1 MPRFDGARERIHQ
14 PVWSMAV
21 RGIGVSQVTNGV
33 RLFSDS
39 PNSSAEFTNMQTSGA
54 FTSDQTF
61 VVKAIRAVMMF
72 QSLKD
77 SEFDAYGN
85 PALLP
90 ALNGATVAGTN
101 SRALDLYSLLG
112 YGCHLTFN
120 CSEKDQFTSQLV
132 YCPAGMGI
140 FGSTTENSRN
150 IASNGW
156 PSQENILLLAKDIP
170 IPARQGF
177 HTKLDFFNYKPI
189 TGNVPGAGTGG
200 TAGTAGNAATAYTS
214 ALDPLAYLNAFD
226 GIKLLGCVLDG
237 IESMLNKVFGVR
249 HTQALAA

>member
-14 PVWSMAV
+14 PLWDMAV
-21 RGIGVSQVTNGV
+21 RGIGLSSVINGV
-33 RLFSDS
+33 RLFAN
-39 PNSSAEFTNMQTSGA
+39 PNTSSEEFTNMATAGA
-54 FTSDQTF
+54 LQSDQTF
-61 VVKAIRAVMMF
+61 VVKAIRALEFF

-112 YGCHLTFN
+112 YGCHLTFKAG
-120 CSEKDQFTSQLV
+120 EKDQFTSQLV

-156 PSQENILLLAKDIP
+156 PSQENIMLLAKDIP
-170 IPARQGF
+170 IPARQGLSA
-177 HTKLDFFNYKPI
+177 KLDFFPFKPI
-189 TGNVPGAGTGG
+189 TGNMPGAGAGT

-214 ALDPLAYLNAFD
+214 ALDPLQYLNSFD
-226 GIKLLGCVLDG
+226 GIKLLGIVLDG
-237 IESMLNKVFGVR
+237 IKTRDV
-249 HTQALAA
+249 Q